1 VNANIACY
9 PFAERVLRAPL
20 LYVAIQKGQF
30 NTVSFL
36 LEKGADPNQPD
47 GRGETPLMWAA
58 QPEILELLL
67 KKGADPNKHGLGYRN
82 TPLIE
87 AAAYGTTQ
95 TVSLLLAAGAAV
107 NATNLNGATAFHRA
121 RTPEIAQMLITA
133 GADPNLRD
141 TQGETPVDIWASRG
155 YTNVLTALSNETFRT
170 TSRIR
175 R

>member
-1 VNANIACY
+1 
-9 PFAERVLRAPL
+9 
-20 LYVAIQKGQF
+20 
-30 NTVSFL
+30 
-36 LEKGADPNQPD
+36 
-47 GRGETPLMWAA
+47 MWAA